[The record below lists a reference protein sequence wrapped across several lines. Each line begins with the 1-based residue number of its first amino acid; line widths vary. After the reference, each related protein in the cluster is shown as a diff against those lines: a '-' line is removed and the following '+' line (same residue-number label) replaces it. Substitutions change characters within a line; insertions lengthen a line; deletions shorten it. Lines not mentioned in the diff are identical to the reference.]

1 MSWLGLVSNR
11 SGEVVVVNS
20 YDAML
25 RAVAAA
31 REVDG
36 VCLVQVTTELVQTV
50 AVHHATDDDD
60 AIVRAIDLVSPP
72 DEQGLW
78 RPTHCYEGE
87 ICE

>member
-1 MSWLGLVSNR
+1 M
-11 SGEVVVVNS
+11 VNS

-25 RAVAAA
+25 RAVSAA

-50 AVHHATDDDD
+50 AVHDATDDDD

-78 RPTHCYEGE
+78 EPTHCYEGE